1 MILDYKL
8 PDVLVA
14 NLTDTGACDK
24 CCFNGFFPACF
35 KLQCE
40 APNGKVV
47 HWTLTHDCNP
57 YYMPELWHEYA
68 RTFPNYTKMC
78 AEKIAQA
85 QKTK

>member
-14 NLTDTGACDK
+14 NLTDDGACDK

-47 HWTLTHDCNP
+47 HWTLAHDCNP
-57 YYMPELWHEYA
+57 FYMPELWHEYA

-78 AEKIAQA
+78 TEKIAQA